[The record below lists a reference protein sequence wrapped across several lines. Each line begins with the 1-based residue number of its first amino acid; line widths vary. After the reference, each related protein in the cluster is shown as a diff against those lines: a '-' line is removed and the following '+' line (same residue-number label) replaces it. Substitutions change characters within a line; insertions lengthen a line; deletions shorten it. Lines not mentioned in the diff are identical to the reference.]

1 MQYCKHLKNGDIII
15 IKVNIRLQF
24 TLIIRISY
32 TLLPLENSLAN
43 KLNTLNSY
51 YNLIISL
58 FIIKA

>member
-1 MQYCKHLKNGDIII
+1 MQYCKHLRNRDTIIME
-15 IKVNIRLQF
+15 VNIRLQF
-24 TLIIRISY
+24 ILIIRISY

-51 YNLIISL
+51 YNLTISL

>member
-32 TLLPLENSLAN
+32 TLLLLKNSLAN